1 MRLSCVTL
9 PFKTRFNGMPGAMN
23 GQCGLEDRQL
33 AMGLETTRGFGGP
46 QHGGCCPAQRY
57 RGIAPVLHVA
67 ADAPDRATY
76 SADSDTKRSATVDFD
91 RPSPFAAGTPPPG
104 SRNAR
109 PNLRLETSFSIAS
122 IAHWPNQSSARAVSQ
137 PGSATS
143 APERSG
149 TRGRATSILPPW
161 KPIFPFVL
169 PQRYAALSGK
179 RSWRWPQRAVCHPP
193 SSAAGW
199 RCRPSVRT
207 AHRPPPARRGARPG
221 VARLRLRTDERA
233 ARRCWLW

>member
-1 MRLSCVTL
+1 M
-9 PFKTRFNGMPGAMN
+9 AMCLAAPKAR
-23 GQCGLEDRQL
+23 CGLQHRR
-33 AMGLETTRGFGGP
+33 ARP
-46 QHGGCCPAQRY
+46 APCQHGMT
-57 RGIAPVLHVA
+57 PVLHGA
-67 ADAPDRATY
+67 ADAPDRATC
-76 SADSDTKRSATVDFD
+76 SADSDTKRSDTVDFD

-104 SRNAR
+104 SRTAR
-109 PNLRLETSFSIAS
+109 PNLRLETSFNIAS
-122 IAHWPNQSSARAVSQ
+122 IAHWPSQSSARAVSQ